1 MERPAA
7 GRCILKKGEGGSYLN
22 VHIHMGACKTVIAFA
37 KSGSLWLVRSGE
49 VGEECGEKILKVSAF
64 LIVVLK
70 PYLYSFVWI
79 LKHPSTFTII
89 TFFE

>member
-1 MERPAA
+1 MEKRED
-7 GRCILKKGEGGSYLN
+7 RRREF
-22 VHIHMGACKTVIAFA
+22 KT
-37 KSGSLWLVRSGE
+37 L
-49 VGEECGEKILKVSAF
+49 GEECGEKILKVSAS

>member
-1 MERPAA
+1 MEKREERR
-7 GRCILKKGEGGSYLN
+7 GF
-22 VHIHMGACKTVIAFA
+22 KT
-37 KSGSLWLVRSGE
+37 L
-49 VGEECGEKILKVSAF
+49 GEECGEKILLVSAS

-89 TFFE
+89 IFFE